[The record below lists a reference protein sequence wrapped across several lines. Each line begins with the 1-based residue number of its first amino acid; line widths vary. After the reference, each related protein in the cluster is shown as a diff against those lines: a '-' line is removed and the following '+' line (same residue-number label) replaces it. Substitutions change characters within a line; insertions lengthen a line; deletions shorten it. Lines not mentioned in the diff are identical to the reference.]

1 MEIETYR
8 LPHHKEFLKQQKR
21 NSNSKEILYWKVP
34 VDVDACINSL
44 LLLFLLFDKDEQDEV
59 DKRLKEPKRWKCIY
73 LVQACDLRMSLFKI
87 LLVGEQSQA
96 QCTCNARQQN
106 ELMFSVLVN
115 RVTHKEIFNN
125 GLRSEECVKLW
136 NHNISWLL
144 SWMPFIHTY
153 ITGHYNPSV
162 RISV

>member
-8 LPHHKEFLKQQKR
+8 LPHHKMFLKQQKR
-21 NSNSKEILYWKVP
+21 CSISSSKEILYWDVP

-44 LLLFLLFDKDEQDEV
+44 LLLLLFDKDEQDEV

-96 QCTCNARQQN
+96 QCTCNAWQQN

-115 RVTHKEIFNN
+115 RVTRKEIFNN
-125 GLRSEECVKLW
+125 SFTI
-136 NHNISWLL
+136 N
-144 SWMPFIHTY
+144 
-153 ITGHYNPSV
+153 
-162 RISV
+162 